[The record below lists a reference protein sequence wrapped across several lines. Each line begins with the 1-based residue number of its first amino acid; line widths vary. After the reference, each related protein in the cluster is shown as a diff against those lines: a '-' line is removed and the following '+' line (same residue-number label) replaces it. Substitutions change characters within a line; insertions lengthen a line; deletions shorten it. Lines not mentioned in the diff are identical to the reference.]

1 MAKLSFQSPSS
12 DTAKATK
19 SHARE
24 KKLKTTI
31 TIPAKSSRAR
41 QSGQLNVSFAG
52 KSFTASPV
60 LDTFFKFV
68 VERHAI
74 HQRRLDGQPP
84 PWTDDEL
91 FCIYPFTN
99 VFRVYD
105 GTTQYILTN
114 VINKGDQGLYESCFR
129 VILFRFFNRVET
141 WELLE
146 ETLGTPTLTWAEFN
160 VEAYEE
166 VLSRVTGPLYG
177 GCYIIPAPNFGYQR
191 NYSNHLRLIQVLM
204 EEDFP
209 GKLKQREYLKDAHGM
224 TCMYP
229 SMGSFTG
236 LQLILDLNM
245 LPHFNFSENEWAALG
260 PGSSECIRKIF
271 GPSIRGHEEAALRWL
286 YETQMSHFARLRIP
300 KSRIPRLCTARP
312 AGMTMVDIEHALC
325 ECEKYSREK
334 HPEIKGKHS
343 VVGNPFKPSSKPITA
358 HLPEKWLNPPPR
370 LQPLP
375 RPPPVRLAEDADDLP
390 EYEVSHIV
398 NGEVEVEIERELGWS
413 PVPRQVDWLGARG

>member
-1 MAKLSFQSPSS
+1 
-12 DTAKATK
+12 
-19 SHARE
+19 
-24 KKLKTTI
+24 
-31 TIPAKSSRAR
+31 
-41 QSGQLNVSFAG
+41 
-52 KSFTASPV
+52 
-60 LDTFFKFV
+60 
-68 VERHAI
+68 
-74 HQRRLDGQPP
+74 
-84 PWTDDEL
+84 
-91 FCIYPFTN
+91 
-99 VFRVYD
+99 
-105 GTTQYILTN
+105 
-114 VINKGDQGLYESCFR
+114 
-129 VILFRFFNRVET
+129 
-141 WELLE
+141 
-146 ETLGTPTLTWAEFN
+146 
-160 VEAYEE
+160 
-166 VLSRVTGPLYG
+166 
-177 GCYIIPAPNFGYQR
+177 
-191 NYSNHLRLIQVLM
+191 
-204 EEDFP
+204 
-209 GKLKQREYLKDAHGM
+209 
-224 TCMYP
+224 
-229 SMGSFTG
+229 
-236 LQLILDLNM
+236 M

-398 NGEVEVEIERELGWS
+398 TEKSKSKSSANSGGRRYLVRWTGWAQEDDTWMSAAELAKGAAELLEEWEGMKRRIEERID
-413 PVPRQVDWLGARG
+413 RIRG